1 MKRNHLLVAGAVAV
15 LVAVVAGAGIAATKA
30 LTPKQESQAIIND
43 AAQQLGVQPSELSNA
58 LEQALKNRVDAAVK
72 DGLLTKE
79 QGARLKKRVGAGDFP
94 LFRLGPGPGFRDR
107 HGPGIFHAKL
117 EAAADYL
124 GMTEA
129 NLREAL
135 ENGKTLAQVARDRGK
150 SVEGVVNALLAGAEA
165 KLDAAV
171 RAGRLTE
178 AEKADMLS
186 GLRQRITAL
195 VNGRFPSPAFGPG
208 LLFRGHGHGLFHA
221 GLEVAANYVG
231 MSEAHLREAL
241 ESGKTLAQVARDRGK
256 SVDGL
261 VSALLA
267 RVEQK
272 IDAAGKLTEAEKR
285 KMVAAIRDRINDLV
299 NGRFSPRF
307 GPKFRHSDFRGDRP
321 AIF

>member
-15 LVAVVAGAGIAATKA
+15 FVAVVAGAGIAATKA

-79 QGARLKKRVGAGDFP
+79 QGARLKQRIGADFP
-94 LFRLGPGPGFRDR
+94 LFRLGAGPGFRDR
-107 HGPGIFHAKL
+107 HAPGIFHAKL

-150 SVEGVVNALLAGAEA
+150 SVEGLVNALLAGAEA

-186 GLRQRITAL
+186 GLRQRITDL

-208 LLFRGHGHGLFHA
+208 LLFRGHGHGLFRA

-231 MSEAHLREAL
+231 MSEAQLREAL

-285 KMVAAIRDRINDLV
+285 KMVAAIRDRIDDLV
-299 NGRFSPRF
+299 NGRFPPRF

>member
-1 MKRNHLLVAGAVAV
+1 MKRNHLLVVGAVAV

-79 QGARLKKRVGAGDFP
+79 QGASLKKRIGAGGFP
-94 LFRLGPGPGFRDR
+94 LFRLGSGPGFRDR

-150 SVEGVVNALLAGAEA
+150 SVEGLVNALLAGAEA

-171 RAGRLTE
+171 RTGRLTE

-186 GLRQRITAL
+186 GLRQRITDL
-195 VNGRFPSPAFGPG
+195 VNARFPSPAFGPG
-208 LLFRGHGHGLFHA
+208 LPFRGHGHGLFHA

-231 MSEAHLREAL
+231 MSEAQLREAL

-261 VSALLA
+261 VSALLD

-299 NGRFSPRF
+299 NGRFAPRF
-307 GPKFRHSDFRGDRP
+307 GPRFRHSDFRGDRP